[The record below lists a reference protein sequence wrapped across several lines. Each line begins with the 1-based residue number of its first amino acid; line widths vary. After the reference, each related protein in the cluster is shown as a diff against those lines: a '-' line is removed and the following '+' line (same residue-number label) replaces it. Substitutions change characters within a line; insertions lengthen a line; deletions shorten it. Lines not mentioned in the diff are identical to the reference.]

1 MLFNA
6 QVMEKE
12 VNLFMV
18 AILKVRASIFFPYS
32 QLSCEIS
39 LDSQDT

>member
-18 AILKVRASIFFPYS
+18 AILKVRASISS
-32 QLSCEIS
+32 QILNSVLKS